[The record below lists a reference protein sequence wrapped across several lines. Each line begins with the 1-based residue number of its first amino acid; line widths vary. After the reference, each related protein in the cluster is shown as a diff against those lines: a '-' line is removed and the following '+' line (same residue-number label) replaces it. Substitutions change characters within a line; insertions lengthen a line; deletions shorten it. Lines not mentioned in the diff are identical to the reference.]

1 MVSVCTVP
9 ARGGRSCE
17 CFGGY
22 KTINQIPRCCQVKI
36 YVICQLQYSAFI
48 YLIFDFIMYAS
59 FNTQVLFII
68 FVTLFQIARMISKY
82 HLEQQQKELRAEKEE
97 GMRLKRIASSMS
109 KMVKEFW
116 NNIEKV
122 QLVV

>member
-1 MVSVCTVP
+1 
-9 ARGGRSCE
+9 
-17 CFGGY
+17 
-22 KTINQIPRCCQVKI
+22 
-36 YVICQLQYSAFI
+36 
-48 YLIFDFIMYAS
+48 
-59 FNTQVLFII
+59 
-68 FVTLFQIARMISKY
+68 MISKY